1 MLFLE
6 SLVEGKKV
14 HLTVSFDEY
23 KNRQVCSFIIDEIDR
38 KRNLN
43 KEVFSYRIY
52 VRRTDEKCSWLVH
65 KDEVNRIKRNTVC

>member
-6 SLVEGKKV
+6 SLVERKKV

-38 KRNLN
+38 KEIGIRKSSSTEFTFDEWTRNVLGWYIRM
-43 KEVFSYRIY
+43 KSIV
-52 VRRTDEKCSWLVH
+52 
-65 KDEVNRIKRNTVC
+65 